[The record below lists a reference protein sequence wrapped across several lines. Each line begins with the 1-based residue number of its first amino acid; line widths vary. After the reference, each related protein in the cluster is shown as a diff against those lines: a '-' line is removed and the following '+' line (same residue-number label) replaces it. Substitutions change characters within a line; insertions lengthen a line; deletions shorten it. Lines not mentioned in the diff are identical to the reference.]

1 MFAYDVKVC
10 PCPVPGHAQA
20 GRPQHGGDH
29 RGLGEGVRQGQ
40 VRRILYPVIKMQI
53 EIMKIDGPEEKQ
65 YCEEKLSHRS
75 PPGHKARPRVLLTII
90 SRGKV
95 GDKTLQIRVWVS
107 ISINYLYLK
116 I

>member
-1 MFAYDVKVC
+1 
-10 PCPVPGHAQA
+10 
-20 GRPQHGGDH
+20 
-29 RGLGEGVRQGQ
+29 
-40 VRRILYPVIKMQI
+40 MQI

-95 GDKTLQIRVWVS
+95 GEWRQNTTNEGMGIHPYLIRV
-107 ISINYLYLK
+107 
-116 I
+116 